1 MNVTCTGCP
10 AKYAVPDEK
19 VRGKKVRI
27 TCKHCGTNIV
37 VDGTADANDG
47 VLPKPAA
54 KVALA
59 SAPGHGTAPAEAPG
73 SVLVKPPTAAVAEVM
88 FIVGFPDDRQH
99 AHTVSQIVAMYSAG
113 QIDDEALVWKDGM
126 ADWLSPF
133 DVPELAAAFRA
144 KNVAPRAGSPAL
156 SPMVEEE
163 ATLVVRSPLD
173 DPEVAA
179 AIAAAKAPAAVA
191 APTPAAP
198 TPAAPT
204 PAAPTP
210 AAPTPAAPTPVAV
223 AAPDAAADAAPGPAP
238 VATGAGAMKP
248 AEEPMFGRSAAARRV
263 EKRADSVDLFG
274 NLADAGSEGDVSLDL
289 GSSEEPAHKLTGAR
303 NESSV
308 LFSLD
313 ALTKSD
319 SKATKAK
326 EKEKEREKE
335 EASAVLFGETAPDS
349 LMNLGSGGLGAM
361 AAPDFT
367 KPVSAVAQTVPL
379 SNPLQVPD
387 APANKGRGGVVLLV
401 GFFAIAAAAAV
412 AFVMMKKLPTT
423 DPASIAPS
431 ATMQMSASPAP
442 SSLEAPAP
450 SAAPDA
456 SAASTASTAS
466 AGSSA
471 PTAGAAAPTAGA
483 AAAAGSQATT
493 VAVAGS
499 AKAATP
505 AVAATPATPA
515 VVNQPA
521 EPAAAAKP
529 PEAASPPDGAAF
541 DKNAAVAALGSAAAS
556 AGSCKRADGPTGSGK
571 VSVTFAPSGRA
582 TATSVAGELAGTEV
596 GGCVARLFRSAK
608 VPPFTGDPVTVSKSF
623 TIQ

>member
-156 SPMVEEE
+156 SPMVEDE

-179 AIAAAKAPAAVA
+179 AIAAAKAPAAV
-191 APTPAAP
+191 
-198 TPAAPT
+198 
-204 PAAPTP
+204 

-274 NLADAGSEGDVSLDL
+274 NVADAGSEGDVSLDL

>member
-198 TPAAPT
+198 TP
-204 PAAPTP
+204 
-210 AAPTPAAPTPVAV
+210 VAV

-349 LMNLGSGGLGAM
+349 LMNLGGGGLGAM

-515 VVNQPA
+515 VVNRPA